1 MRDVAEWLEGLG
13 LGEYAE
19 AFAQHRIDAGLLP
32 RLSDDD
38 HKDIGVRGCR
48 RSTQATGFDFRSNE
62 RE

>member
-19 AFAQHRIDAGLLP
+19 AFAQHRIDASVLP

-38 HKDIGVRGCR
+38 VKDIGVRGRR
-48 RSTQATGFDFRSNE
+48 RSTQATGCECRPNE